1 MSHQGFN
8 ENYQFMGQLLTEER
22 LQEIIRE
29 TIQADREDRKHG
41 RRDGAGGSEAVGAI
55 VLSYRNREGLSQ
67 ANLAGLS
74 GLHPTTIGKIEAG
87 LRGMS
92 LETFSRLSGPLGMEF
107 AREIITEVGQ
117 WPKE

>member
-1 MSHQGFN
+1 MSQKPWN
-8 ENYQFMGQLLTEER
+8 ENYQFMGQPLTEER

-29 TIQADREDRKHG
+29 TIDADREDRKHS

-55 VLSYRNREGLSQ
+55 VLSYRNRERLSQ
-67 ANLAGLS
+67 AGLAGLS

-92 LETFSRLSGPLGMEF
+92 LETFSRLCGPLGLQF
-107 AREIITEVGQ
+107 AAEIITEVGQ